1 MRRRL
6 FLGYAAALLGLYA
19 AATARGWDLFPPQ
32 RDKIPQS
39 VRQGTGGYR
48 SFAYWRGGK

>member
-6 FLGYAAALLGLYA
+6 YMGWAAALLTLFSVA
-19 AATARGWDLFPPQ
+19 SVRGWDLWPA
-32 RDKIPQS
+32 RKHKIPEN
-39 VRQGTGGYR
+39 VRQAPGGYR